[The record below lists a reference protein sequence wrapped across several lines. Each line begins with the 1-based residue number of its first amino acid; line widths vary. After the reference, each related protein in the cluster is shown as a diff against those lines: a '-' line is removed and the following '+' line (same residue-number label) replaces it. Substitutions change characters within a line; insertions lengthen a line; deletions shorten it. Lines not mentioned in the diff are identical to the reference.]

1 MKKRGGKRSDR
12 RRGIVLALPLVLVAS
27 QTVSSASSYAYG
39 VRVPS
44 GYRVTARHHPGSGV
58 WHLELT
64 RRGHQ
69 VVNVARIERGSTH
82 KLRILLSNGRVSG
95 PAPRTERTSTM
106 CNRVR
111 CLLAVNGSFFTTAGA
126 PVGGLIGDGRPLSS
140 PVDARSNFSVA
151 GDGTLRL
158 GRLLMTTSLTT
169 FYPRVPTGLLRRTAP
184 PEERAIS
191 VNGVN
196 VRREADRMVLYT
208 PQFGPTTETR
218 GGTEITARVVSPSGP
233 LRTGVATVLELASA
247 RSGGSR
253 IPGNSVVLSGSGKS
267 ASTLSALWNDV
278 KAGRAESR
286 ATVTVALSPGVAQS
300 VAGKPVL
307 IRDGERATRTRSRAD
322 ARTIVGWNERGD
334 VLLVTVDGG
343 GPDRAGLSVI
353 DAANLMRSL
362 GAVEAL
368 NLDGGGSTT
377 FVLNGRVVNRPSTS
391 SHRERGVAV
400 AVAIL

>member
-1 MKKRGGKRSDR
+1 MKRGEKRSDR
-12 RRGIVLALPLVLVAS
+12 RRGIVLILPLVLLAS
-27 QTVSSASSYAYG
+27 QSVSSASTYAYG

-44 GYRVTARHHPGSGV
+44 GYRVTARHHPGAGV
-58 WHLELT
+58 WHLQLT

-69 VVNVARIERGSTH
+69 VVNVARLERGSTH
-82 KLRILLSNGRVSG
+82 KLRVLLSNGRVSG

-106 CNRVR
+106 CKRAR
-111 CLLAVNGSFFTTAGA
+111 CLIAVNGSFFTTGGA

-140 PVDARSNFSVA
+140 PVDSRSNFSVA

-184 PEERAIS
+184 PEERATA

-218 GGTEITARVVSPSGP
+218 KGTELIARIVSPSGP
-233 LRTGVATVLELASA
+233 LQAGVPTTLELVSSRTGGSKIAS
-247 RSGGSR
+247 
-253 IPGNSVVLSGSGKS
+253 NTVVLSGSGKA
-267 ASTLSALWNDV
+267 ASTLSALWKDV
-278 KAGRAESR
+278 KAGRAETR
-286 ATVTVALSPGVAQS
+286 ATLTVALSPGAAQS

-307 IRDGERATRTRSRAD
+307 LRDGRRATDTKSRAD

-334 VLLVTVDGG
+334 VLLVTVDAG
-343 GPDRAGLSVI
+343 GPGRAGLSVI
-353 DAANLMRSL
+353 SAANLMRSL

-377 FVLNGRVVNRPSTS
+377 FVLNGRLVNRPSTS